1 MKKIITFFLILTML
15 IPNVVYA
22 QDETATNSELAA
34 NARSSVL
41 VEVSTGT
48 VLFEKNKDDQ
58 VAVAS
63 LTKMMAQILILE
75 AIESGNLTWDE
86 KVKAS
91 SNAAGYGGTQIY
103 LQPGEEMSVRD
114 LMKGISMASAND
126 ATVVLAERIAG
137 SEEAFVKMM
146 NDKAKELGLKN
157 TNFVNPTGLDEDNH
171 YSSAYDMALIAIELL
186 KHEEIL
192 EFSSVYEDYLRTDTP
207 NKFWL
212 VNTNKLVRFYDGAD
226 GLKTGFTDNAGY
238 TMAVT
243 AKRDDMRLLAIV
255 LGEEVSKVRNN
266 ETTALLDYGF
276 NLYKIN
282 LIKKQGDIVDTIEFD
297 KGNKKSVNVVL
308 EEDIT
313 VLSKKSDVDMNYT
326 EKVNINEVKLPV
338 KKGEQVGTIEIYDG
352 SNRIGSFSLVIS
364 EDVKKKSFWNLFVD
378 NLRDIIVG
386 DLVF

>member
-1 MKKIITFFLILTML
+1 MKKVVAFILILVLL
-15 IPNVVYA
+15 IPGVTFA
-22 QDETATNSELAA
+22 EDDPTP
-34 NARSSVL
+34 NAGSSIL
-41 VEVSTGT
+41 MEVSTKT
-48 VLFEKNKDDQ
+48 ILYEKNKDSQ

-86 KVKAS
+86 QVKAS

-103 LQPGEEMSVRD
+103 LQPGEMMSVRD
-114 LMKGISMASAND
+114 LMKGITMASAND

-146 NDKAKELGLKN
+146 NEKAQKLGLKN
-157 TNFVNPTGLDEDNH
+157 TNFMNPTGLDEDNH

-186 KHEEIL
+186 KHDEIL

-243 AKRDDMRLLAIV
+243 AKRNDMRLIAIV
-255 LGEEVSKVRNN
+255 LGEAVSKVRNQ
-266 ETTALLDYGF
+266 ETTSLLDYGF
-276 NLYKIN
+276 NLYKVQA
-282 LIKKQGDIVDTIEFD
+282 IKKQGDVIKTVDL
-297 KGNKKSVNVVL
+297 NKATKNKVDVIL
-308 EEDIT
+308 DRDIT
-313 VLSKKSDVDMNYT
+313 VLSKKSDTEKSYT
-326 EKVNINEVKLPV
+326 EKVNINEVKLPL
-338 KKGEQVGTIEIYDG
+338 KENQIVGNIEIYDQG
-352 SNRIGSFSLVIS
+352 KQIGSYPLIVK
-364 EDVKKKSFWNLFVD
+364 EDVKKKNIFKLFLD
-378 NLRDIIVG
+378 NLKDIVVG
-386 DLVF
+386 NLVF

>member
-1 MKKIITFFLILTML
+1 MKKIITIFLIMIFLTP
-15 IPNVVYA
+15 IFVYA
-22 QDETATNSELAA
+22 DDELATNAGSA
-34 NARSSVL
+34 VL
-41 VEVSTGT
+41 MEVSTGT
-48 VLFEKNKDDQ
+48 ILFEKNKDDK

-86 KVKAS
+86 QVKTS

-103 LQPGEEMSVRD
+103 LQPGEMMTVRD

-137 SEEAFVKMM
+137 SEKAFVDLM
-146 NDKAKELGLKN
+146 NNKAKELGLKN
-157 TNFVNPTGLDEDNH
+157 TNFVNPTGLDEENH
-171 YSSAYDMALIAIELL
+171 YSSAYDMGLIAIELL
-186 KHEEIL
+186 KHEQIL
-192 EFSSVYEDYLRTDTP
+192 EFSSVYEDYLRVDTP

-243 AKRDDMRLLAIV
+243 AKRNDMRLLAIV
-255 LGEEVSKVRNN
+255 LGEKVSKVRNA

-282 LIKKQGDIVDTIEFD
+282 VIKKQGDIVDTIKVE
-297 KGNKKSVNVVL
+297 KGNKKNINVVL
-308 EEDIT
+308 EKDIT
-313 VLSKKSDVDMNYT
+313 VLSKKSEADKSYT

-338 KKGEQVGTIEIYDG
+338 KKGEHIGVLEIYDG
-352 SNRIGSFSLVIS
+352 SNKIGSYPLVSS
-364 EDVKKKSFWNLFVD
+364 EDVKKKSLWKLFCD
-378 NLRDIIVG
+378 NLRDIVVG
-386 DLVF
+386 DLIF

>member
-1 MKKIITFFLILTML
+1 MKKIITIFLIAILL
-15 IPNVVYA
+15 IPNFVYA
-22 QDETATNSELAA
+22 EDELAT
-34 NARSSVL
+34 NARSAVL
-41 VEVSTGT
+41 MEVSTGSI
-48 VLFEKNKDDQ
+48 LFEKNKDEQ

-75 AIESGNLTWDE
+75 AIESGNLTWE
-86 KVKAS
+86 EEVKTS

-103 LQPGEEMSVRD
+103 LQPGEMMSVRD

-126 ATVVLAERIAG
+126 ATVALAERIAG

-146 NDKAKELGLKN
+146 NEKAKEIGLQN

-186 KHEEIL
+186 KHEQIL
-192 EFSSVYEDYLRTDTP
+192 EFSSVYEDYLRVDTP

-243 AKRDDMRLLAIV
+243 AKRNDMRLIAIV
-255 LGEEVSKVRNN
+255 LGEEVSKVRNA

-276 NLYKIN
+276 NLYKIDV
-282 LIKKQGDIVDTIEFD
+282 IKKQGDVIDTIEFD
-297 KGNKKSVNVVL
+297 KGDKKSVNVVL
-308 EEDIT
+308 EKDIT
-313 VLSKKSDVDMNYT
+313 VLSKKSDAEKSYT
-326 EKVNINEVKLPV
+326 EKINIDEVQLPIS
-338 KKGEQVGTIEIYDG
+338 KNQQVGTIEIYDG
-352 SNRIGSFSLVIS
+352 SNKIGSYPLVS
-364 EDVKKKSFWNLFVD
+364 SDEVKKKSFWKLFCD
-378 NLRDIIVG
+378 NLRDIVVG

>member
-1 MKKIITFFLILTML
+1 MKKVVAFILILVLL
-15 IPNVVYA
+15 IPGVTFA
-22 QDETATNSELAA
+22 EDDPTP
-34 NARSSVL
+34 NAGSSIL
-41 VEVSTGT
+41 MEVSTKT
-48 VLFEKNKDDQ
+48 ILYEKNKDSQ

-86 KVKAS
+86 QVKAS

-103 LQPGEEMSVRD
+103 LQPGEMMSVRD
-114 LMKGISMASAND
+114 LMKGITMASAND

-146 NDKAKELGLKN
+146 NEKAKKLGLKN
-157 TNFVNPTGLDEDNH
+157 TNFMNPTGLDEDNH

-186 KHEEIL
+186 KHDEIL

-243 AKRDDMRLLAIV
+243 AKRNDMRLIAIV
-255 LGEEVSKVRNN
+255 LGEAVSKVRNQ
-266 ETTALLDYGF
+266 ETTSLLDYGF
-276 NLYKIN
+276 NLYKVQM
-282 LIKKQGDIVDTIEFD
+282 IKKQGDVIKTIDLNKATKNKVDVILD
-297 KGNKKSVNVVL
+297 R
-308 EEDIT
+308 DIT
-313 VLSKKSDVDMNYT
+313 VLSKKSDTEKSYT
-326 EKVNINEVKLPV
+326 EKININEVKLPL
-338 KKGEQVGTIEIYDG
+338 KENQVIGNIEIYDG
-352 SNRIGSFSLVIS
+352 TNKIGSYPLVVN
-364 EDVKKKSFWNLFVD
+364 EAVKKKNIWKLFLD
-378 NLRDIIVG
+378 NLKDIVVG
-386 DLVF
+386 NLVF

>member
-1 MKKIITFFLILTML
+1 MKKVVAFILILVLL
-15 IPNVVYA
+15 IPGVTVA
-22 QDETATNSELAA
+22 EDDPTP
-34 NARSSVL
+34 NAGSSIL
-41 VEVSTGT
+41 MEVSTKT
-48 VLFEKNKDDQ
+48 ILYEKNKDSQ

-86 KVKAS
+86 QVKAS

-103 LQPGEEMSVRD
+103 LQPGEMMSVRD
-114 LMKGISMASAND
+114 LMKGITMASAND

-146 NDKAKELGLKN
+146 NEKAQKLGLKN
-157 TNFVNPTGLDEDNH
+157 TNFMNPTGLDEDNH

-186 KHEEIL
+186 KHDEIL

-243 AKRDDMRLLAIV
+243 AKRNDMRLIAIV
-255 LGEEVSKVRNN
+255 LGEAVSKVRNQ
-266 ETTALLDYGF
+266 ETTSLLDYGF
-276 NLYKIN
+276 NLYKVQV
-282 LIKKQGDIVDTIEFD
+282 IKKQGDVIKTVDL
-297 KGNKKSVNVVL
+297 NKATKNKVDVVL
-308 EEDIT
+308 DRDIT
-313 VLSKKSDVDMNYT
+313 VLSKKSDTEKSYT
-326 EKVNINEVKLPV
+326 EKVNINEVKLPL
-338 KKGEQVGTIEIYDG
+338 KENQIVGNIEIYDQG
-352 SNRIGSFSLVIS
+352 KQIGSYPLIVK
-364 EDVKKKSFWNLFVD
+364 EDVKKKNIFKLFLD
-378 NLRDIIVG
+378 NLKDIVVG
-386 DLVF
+386 NLVF

>member
-1 MKKIITFFLILTML
+1 MKKIISFILICLMLVPTF
-15 IPNVVYA
+15 VYA
-22 QDETATNSELAA
+22 DEDVTP
-34 NARSSVL
+34 NAGSSVL
-41 VEVSTGT
+41 MEVSTGT
-48 VLFEKNKDDQ
+48 VLFEKNKDSQ

-75 AIESGNLTWDE
+75 AIEAGNLTWE
-86 KVKAS
+86 EQVKAS

-103 LQPGEEMSVRD
+103 LQPGEMMSVRD
-114 LMKGISMASAND
+114 LMKGITMASAND

-157 TNFVNPTGLDEDNH
+157 TNFVNPTGLDEENH
-171 YSSAYDMALIAIELL
+171 YSSAYDMGLIAIELL
-186 KHEEIL
+186 KHDEIL
-192 EFSSVYEDYLRTDTP
+192 EFSSVYEDYLRNDTP

-243 AKRDDMRLLAIV
+243 AKRDDMRLIAIV
-255 LGEEVSKVRNN
+255 LGEAVSKVRNA

-276 NLYKIN
+276 NLYKVN
-282 LIKKQGDIVDTIEFD
+282 VIKKQGDVVDNIEID
-297 KGNKKSVNVVL
+297 KGSRNSIDVVL
-308 EEDIT
+308 GEDIT
-313 VLSKKSDVDMNYT
+313 VLSKKSDADKNYT
-326 EKVNINEVKLPV
+326 EKVKMDEIKLPIE
-338 KKGEQVGTIEIYDG
+338 KNQQVGTIEIYDG
-352 SNRIGSFSLVIS
+352 SNKIGSYPLVAS
-364 EDVKKKSFWNLFVD
+364 EEVKKKSFWKVFLD
-378 NLRDIIVG
+378 NFKDIIVG

>member
-1 MKKIITFFLILTML
+1 MKRIIILFFLFLVLT
-15 IPNVVYA
+15 PTFVYA
-22 QDETATNSELAA
+22 DNDVTP
-34 NARSSVL
+34 NAKNSVL
-41 VEVSTGT
+41 IEVSTKKI
-48 VLFEKNKDDQ
+48 LFEKNKDDR

-75 AIESGNLTWDE
+75 EIEKGTLSWDE
-86 KVKAS
+86 KVSAS

-103 LQPGEEMSVRD
+103 LQPGEVMTVKD

-137 SEEAFVKMM
+137 SEAEFVKMM
-146 NDKAKELGLKN
+146 NNKAQQLGLKN
-157 TNFVNPTGLDEDNH
+157 TNFVNPTGLDEENH

-186 KHEEIL
+186 KHEQIL
-192 EFSSVYEDYLRTDTP
+192 EFTSNYEDYLRVDTP

-243 AKRDDMRLLAIV
+243 AKRNDMRLIAVV
-255 LGEEVSKVRNN
+255 LGEEVSKVRNS

-276 NLYKIN
+276 NSYKIN
-282 LIKKQGDIVDTIEFD
+282 VIKKAGEVIKTIDID
-297 KGNKKSVNVVL
+297 KGNKNNVNVVIKD
-308 EEDIT
+308 DIT
-313 VLSKKSDVDMNYT
+313 MLYKKNEQDKKYT
-326 EKVNINEVKLPV
+326 EKVNIDDIKLPI
-338 KKGEQVGTIEIYDG
+338 KKNNRVGTIDIYDEN
-352 SNRIGSFSLVIS
+352 SKIGSYPLVAS
-364 EDVKKKSFWNLFVD
+364 DDVKKKNFFKVFTD
-378 NLRDIIVG
+378 NLKDIIVG

>member
-1 MKKIITFFLILTML
+1 MKKIIIIFLIMIFLTP
-15 IPNVVYA
+15 IFVYA
-22 QDETATNSELAA
+22 DDELATNAGSA
-34 NARSSVL
+34 VL
-41 VEVSTGT
+41 MEVSTGT
-48 VLFEKNKDDQ
+48 ILFEKNKDDK

-86 KVKAS
+86 QVKTS

-103 LQPGEEMSVRD
+103 LQPGEMMTVRD

-137 SEEAFVKMM
+137 SEKAFVDLM
-146 NDKAKELGLKN
+146 NNKAKELGLKN
-157 TNFVNPTGLDEDNH
+157 TNFVNPTGLDEENH
-171 YSSAYDMALIAIELL
+171 YSSAYDMGLIAIELL
-186 KHEEIL
+186 KHEQIL
-192 EFSSVYEDYLRTDTP
+192 EFSSVYEDYLRVDTP

-243 AKRDDMRLLAIV
+243 AKRNDMRLLAIV
-255 LGEEVSKVRNN
+255 LGEKVSKVRNA

-282 LIKKQGDIVDTIEFD
+282 VIKKQGDIVDTIKVE
-297 KGNKKSVNVVL
+297 KGNKKNINVVL
-308 EEDIT
+308 EKDIT
-313 VLSKKSDVDMNYT
+313 VLSKKSEVDKSYT

-338 KKGEQVGTIEIYDG
+338 KKGEHIGVLEIYDG
-352 SNRIGSFSLVIS
+352 SNKIGSYPLVSS
-364 EDVKKKSFWNLFVD
+364 EDVKKKSLWKLFCD
-378 NLRDIIVG
+378 NLRDIVVG
-386 DLVF
+386 DLIF